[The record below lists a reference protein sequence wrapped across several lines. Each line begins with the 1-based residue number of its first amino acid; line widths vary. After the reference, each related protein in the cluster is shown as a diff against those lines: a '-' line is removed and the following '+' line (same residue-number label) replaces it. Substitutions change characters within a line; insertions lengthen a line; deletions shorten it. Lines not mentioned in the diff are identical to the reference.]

1 MSRFQA
7 VFPEERTDINLSPML
22 DVVFI
27 MLIFFI
33 VVATFIRE
41 DKISIALPPSPG
53 DAEVAV
59 EAITVRIESAGVFAV
74 NGRVMS
80 RGSVAPYVRALHGE
94 NPDASFTIMAA
105 DQVPIR
111 DTVTAIDAGHS
122 IGVDVV
128 TIMPVEL

>member
-1 MSRFQA
+1 MNKFQA
-7 VFPEERTDINLSPML
+7 VFPEDRTDINLSPML

-41 DKISIALPPSPG
+41 EGIPITLPPSSG
-53 DAEVAV
+53 EVINEI
-59 EAITVRIESAGVFAV
+59 EAITVKIESAGVFCV

-94 NPDASFTIMAA
+94 NPDAKFSVMAA

-111 DTVTAIDAGHS
+111 DTVTAVGAGHS

-128 TIMPVEL
+128 TIMPLEL